1 MNQLPR
7 QDGKKA
13 SLIGRGKLPMLFS
26 RSQTGLEHITE
37 YNKVA
42 NSFIINKAKKFTD
55 DIENTIKLKKLDSE
69 ESDHYYDS
77 NWDEYHKLGSFFPEV
92 IRYSVL
98 VAICTHFESTLTDI
112 CKTIDTDIYKD
123 NHLRDSK
130 RFRGAV
136 IHHPYKE
143 IRQEKGIRKP
153 KHYFKKNMSIDFVSH
168 KKWQTLIET
177 FEIRNCIVHTNGDY
191 LLMSKPED
199 IVKIVEKNKNIE
211 IVISKISIS
220 DSYINDTSKFM
231 IDFIRCLQLACKEN
245 DILGPAYWR

>member
-26 RSQTGLEHITE
+26 RSLTGLEHITE

-42 NSFIINKAKKFTD
+42 NSFITNKAKKFTD
-55 DIENTIKLKKLDSE
+55 DLEETIKLKKLDSE

-123 NHLRDSK
+123 NHIRDSK

-143 IRQEKGIRKP
+143 MRRENGIKKP
-153 KHYFKKNMSIDFVSH
+153 KNYFKKNMSINFGSH
-168 KKWQTLIET
+168 EMWQTLIDI
-177 FEIRNCIVHTNGDY
+177 FKIRHCIVHANGDFS
-191 LLMSKPED
+191 LMSDPEA
-199 IVKIVEKNKNIE
+199 ITKIVEKNQEIE
-211 IVISKISIS
+211 IFISKISIR
-220 DSYINDTSKFM
+220 DSYINDISIIM
-231 IDFIRCLQLACKEN
+231 MEFISDLQLACKEN
-245 DILGPAYWR
+245 DILGPTYWR